1 MQPPYKLI
9 IWADGAHI
17 LLAMAMVSN
26 QEEIIMER
34 EYQDN
39 LVELGVV
46 SVDTKGASV
55 GREDTDIGQQFLGG
69 LTDD

>member
-1 MQPPYKLI
+1 
-9 IWADGAHI
+9 
-17 LLAMAMVSN
+17 MAMVSN